1 MSAKT
6 KKELEIHH
14 DLEGNGPPLV
24 MIGGWPPGRLSW
36 EPQLEA
42 FTERYTCMT
51 VDWPGRG
58 GSPKVD
64 WSYNTPDMARAV
76 VKIMDSIGWEEAHIV
91 STAIG
96 GGVAQWIAIS
106 DPERVRSIGLQSTW
120 GRFDVYNQALA
131 DEQRALL
138 DLDMELWQ
146 KNMVLWANSPNF
158 HINTNGKYLGTTLGR
173 KLMPED
179 KEVIYRLLDCTRQHD
194 ALDKVHLIK
203 APTLITV
210 GGEDY
215 LTGFRYA
222 QQLYERISDAE
233 LHVFPGLG
241 HGMRHED
248 PESYTKLTLDW
259 LEKLDSNLAA
269 A

>member
-1 MSAKT
+1 MSTEAE
-6 KKELEIHH
+6 KELEIHH
-14 DLEGNGPPLV
+14 DLQGSGPPLV

-64 WSYNTPDMARAV
+64 WSYSTQDMARAV
-76 VKIMDSIGWEEAHIV
+76 VKIMDSIGWDEAHIV

-96 GGVAQWIAIS
+96 GGAAQWIAITE
-106 DPERVRSIGLQSTW
+106 PERVRSLGLQSTW
-120 GRFDVYNQALA
+120 GRFDVFNQAQA

-138 DLDMELWQ
+138 DLDIELWQ
-146 KNMVLWANSPNF
+146 KNMMLWAHSPSY
-158 HINTNGKYLGTTLGR
+158 HVETNGKYLGTSRG
-173 KLMPED
+173 KQLMPGD
-179 KEVIYRLLDCTRQHD
+179 KEVIYKLLDCSRRHD

-215 LTGFRYA
+215 ITGFRFSR
-222 QQLYERISDAE
+222 QFFERIPGAE
-233 LHVFPGLG
+233 LHVFPGMG

-248 PESYTKLTLDW
+248 PEKYTKLTLDW
-259 LEKLDSNLAA
+259 LANLNGEH
-269 A
+269 